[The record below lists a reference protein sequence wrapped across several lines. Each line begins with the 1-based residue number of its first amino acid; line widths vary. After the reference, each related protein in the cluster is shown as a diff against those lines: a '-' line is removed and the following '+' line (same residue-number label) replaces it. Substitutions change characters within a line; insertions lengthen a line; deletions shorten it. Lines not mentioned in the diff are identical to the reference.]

1 MTVNKGLRTVRPDA
15 EHNPGRMNFL
25 TLGDLCV
32 VMDLAHNEA
41 GLEALMEIM
50 NGVRPP
56 GARLLL
62 GLGVVGD
69 RSDALIAQ
77 LGEIGARYSDQ
88 MVIAHKE
95 RYLRGRTRA
104 DLETLMRGGGGRV
117 GVGAVPP
124 HPTQG

>member
-1 MTVNKGLRTVRPDA
+1 
-15 EHNPGRMNFL
+15 MNFF

-56 GARLLL
+56 GARRLL

-69 RSDALIAQ
+69 RSDELIAK
-77 LGEIGARYSDQ
+77 LGEIGARDSDQ
-88 MVIAHKE
+88 VVIAHKE
-95 RYLRGRTRA
+95 RYLGSEEHTSE
-104 DLETLMRGGGGRV
+104 LQSLMRRSY
-117 GVGAVPP
+117 AVFCLKKKK
-124 HPTQG
+124 